1 MPSAR
6 GGGRVFDRCLEYP
19 ALASRI
25 DTPSKKHIHGLKQ
38 LLPQQQHLP
47 ELLAPYLPVL
57 LAQYL
62 PWQQRLP
69 ELLAPRLSQRQRL
82 PVLLLLVPLGKFGK
96 QIYLRRTQYP

>member
-1 MPSAR
+1 MRDLTDGKVPSALDA
-6 GGGRVFDRCLEYP
+6 DRP
-19 ALASRI
+19 
-25 DTPSKKHIHGLKQ
+25 PH
-38 LLPQQQHLP
+38 LPQQQHLP
-47 ELLAPYLPVL
+47 ELLALYLPVL